1 MYGKYVKGEYVIDT
15 DIPSDELS
23 DSEGIHT
30 ADGVERAIA
39 HPHDS
44 ETDFVPTFSPRTR
57 TIVYVVCMVMG
68 IVSYVLTVTTSAIDA
83 PVWLTVACATCTAVP
98 GYVAAAFGVHY
109 DGISIRK

>member
-1 MYGKYVKGEYVIDT
+1 MVNGHSQSG
-15 DIPSDELS
+15 SHDES
-23 DSEGIHT
+23 NDGIQFNETVGH
-30 ADGVERAIA
+30 E
-39 HPHDS
+39 DS
-44 ETDFVPTFSPRTR
+44 ETLDIEVDFVPTFSPRTR
-57 TIVYVVCMVMG
+57 TIVYVACMVMG

>member
-1 MYGKYVKGEYVIDT
+1 MIDT
-15 DIPSDELS
+15 DVQPAMLD
-23 DSEGIHT
+23 DSTEGSS
-30 ADGVERAIA
+30 ASIA
-39 HPHDS
+39 EHENAHSHNS

-83 PVWLTVACATCTAVP
+83 PAWLTVACATCTAIP